1 MKLTNLLPLLAW
13 NTDAHK
19 GVQEK
24 DVRLLNIFKR
34 SVWVGVVLNALAEA
48 ALNMLCPGYYCEP
61 TTRSAKILDTISSL
75 ASRAIVPMS
84 FFSLLQAARVYK
96 IEKTLKAV

>member
-1 MKLTNLLPLLAW
+1 MN
-13 NTDAHK
+13 
-19 GVQEK
+19 
-24 DVRLLNIFKR
+24 DVRFMKIFKR
-34 SVWVGVVLNALAEA
+34 SVWLSAALNVLAEA
-48 ALNMLCPGYYCEP
+48 ALNMLCPYYYSEP